1 MTGSEANAL
10 ATGMPRIAMI
20 GFGEAGQSF
29 AGGWRADGLDGAMTA
44 WDLKLEQAAAGP
56 ALREAMEKLAVTPVP
71 SAEEALAGAEM
82 VFCLV
87 TADRAA
93 DAARSYAPLLAPG
106 ALWLDG
112 NSCAPTTKH
121 EAARAVEAAG
131 GRYVDVAIMAPVYPR
146 RHRTPILLAGAAAED
161 AAAAM
166 EGLGMQVTV
175 AGPKVG
181 DASTIKMLR
190 SVMIKGLEALVAE
203 CFLAARTAGVEE
215 AILASLMASDP
226 GIDWPK
232 RSSYNLERMMV
243 HGRRRAA
250 EMREVAT
257 TVSALG
263 LSPRLSSA
271 IADWQAQIGEL
282 GLAGGEDSLAD
293 RSDRILAALGSQRA
307 LAH

>member
-1 MTGSEANAL
+1 MPEMETGGSAAE
-10 ATGMPRIAMI
+10 MPRIAMI
-20 GFGEAGQSF
+20 GFGEAGQAF
-29 AGGWRADGLDGAMTA
+29 ASGWREDNRHNTIQA
-44 WDLKLEQAAAGP
+44 WDLKLEAPADGGMRQAMARLGVVPAGAP
-56 ALREAMEKLAVTPVP
+56 A
-71 SAEEALAGAEM
+71 EALAGAAM

-93 DAARSYAPLLAPG
+93 EAARDYAPFLVPG

-112 NSCAPTTKH
+112 NSCAPDTKR

-131 GRYVDVAIMAPVYPR
+131 GHYVDVAIMAPVHPR
-146 RHRTPILLAGAAAED
+146 RHRTPILLAGAAAGQ
-161 AAAAM
+161 AASAM
-166 EGLGMQVTV
+166 EALGMQVSV
-175 AGPKVG
+175 AGPVVG

-215 AILASLMASDP
+215 AILASLAASDP
-226 GIDWPK
+226 GIDWRK

-250 EMREVAT
+250 EMREVVT

-263 LSPRLSSA
+263 LSPRMSSA
-271 IADWQAQIGEL
+271 IADWQQQIGDL
-282 GLAGGEDSLAD
+282 GLAGGDESLAG
-293 RSDRILAALGSQRA
+293 RSDRILAALGAA
-307 LAH
+307 LAPTE